1 MKLKG
6 APQMPS
12 RSETTIGSLG
22 PPENVA
28 AAARAG
34 AEGAGA
40 APMAAG
46 LSLFDSAARCA
57 GGAEIN
63 TTKASRLVNQVR
75 ESILSGELR
84 PGTKINLDQ
93 LRREF
98 KVSLSPL
105 REALARLIA
114 VGLVE
119 LHNNRGY
126 TVAPV
131 SLANLAEITRLRVEF
146 ECLALS
152 SAIELGDVNW
162 ESEVMRCLHR
172 LNRSNRDPAD
182 PKTLEAWEQAHRD
195 FHMSLLAGCR
205 MPVLLNFCLV
215 LHNLN
220 DRYRRVFLV
229 RSGGDRNVATEHSE
243 IAQGAVARDSVYA
256 CEKLRD
262 HINRTGNNLRARL
275 SGRLES

>member
-1 MKLKG
+1 
-6 APQMPS
+6 MPI
-12 RSETTIGSLG
+12 RSETTIETIALKETATPAQPGADGAVRAFLA
-22 PPENVA
+22 PELTMFQ
-28 AAARAG
+28 R
-34 AEGAGA
+34 A
-40 APMAAG
+40 APVVDTPE
-46 LSLFDSAARCA
+46 LK
-57 GGAEIN
+57 N
-63 TTKASRLVNQVR
+63 TKASLLVDRLR

-84 PGTKINLDQ
+84 PGTKINLDN

-146 ECLALS
+146 EGLALS
-152 SAIELGDVNW
+152 SAIALGDVNW

-172 LNRSNRDPAD
+172 LNRSNRDAAD
-182 PKTLEAWEQAHRD
+182 SKTLEVWEHAHRD

-205 MPVLLNFCLV
+205 MPLLLNFCLI

-229 RSGGDRNVATEHSE
+229 RSGGDRNVSTEHSE

-256 CEKLRD
+256 CDKLRE
-262 HINRTGNNLRARL
+262 HIRRTGSNLYTRL
-275 SGRLES
+275 SDRLEP

>member
-1 MKLKG
+1 MNSTEFAML
-6 APQMPS
+6 
-12 RSETTIGSLG
+12 R
-22 PPENVA
+22 
-28 AAARAG
+28 
-34 AEGAGA
+34 
-40 APMAAG
+40 
-46 LSLFDSAARCA
+46 DA
-57 GGAEIN
+57 GGGPSTADMKS
-63 TTKASRLVNQVR
+63 TKASRLVDRVR

-84 PGTKINLDQ
+84 PGTKINLDS

-98 KVSLSPL
+98 DVSLSPL

-131 SLANLAEITRLRVEF
+131 SLDNLAEITRLRVEF
-146 ECLALS
+146 ESLALA
-152 SAIELGDVNW
+152 SAIEFGDVNW

-172 LNRSNRDPAD
+172 LNRSERDPGQ
-182 PKTLEAWEQAHRD
+182 PKTLEAWEDAHRA

-205 MPVLLNFCLV
+205 MPLLLNFCLV

-229 RSGGDRNVATEHSE
+229 RSGGDRNVANEHSE
-243 IAQGAVARDSVYA
+243 IAQGAVARDCGYA
-256 CEKLRD
+256 CDKLRE
-262 HINRTGNNLRARL
+262 HIHRTGSNLRARL
-275 SGRLES
+275 ATGPSPEVPSLQTA

>member
-1 MKLKG
+1 MF
-6 APQMPS
+6 Q
-12 RSETTIGSLG
+12 R
-22 PPENVA
+22 
-28 AAARAG
+28 
-34 AEGAGA
+34 A
-40 APMAAG
+40 APVVDTPE
-46 LSLFDSAARCA
+46 LK
-57 GGAEIN
+57 N
-63 TTKASRLVNQVR
+63 TKASLLVDRLR

-84 PGTKINLDQ
+84 PGTKINLDN

-146 ECLALS
+146 EGLALS
-152 SAIELGDVNW
+152 SAIALGDVNW

-172 LNRSNRDPAD
+172 LNRSNRDAAD
-182 PKTLEAWEQAHRD
+182 PKTLEAWEHAHRD

-205 MPVLLNFCLV
+205 MPLLLNFCLI

-229 RSGGDRNVATEHSE
+229 RSGGDRNVSTEHSE

-256 CEKLRD
+256 CDKLRE
-262 HINRTGNNLRARL
+262 HIRRTGSNLYTRL
-275 SGRLES
+275 SDRLEP

>member
-1 MKLKG
+1 
-6 APQMPS
+6 MPI
-12 RSETTIGSLG
+12 RSETTIDTLAQLETV
-22 PPENVA
+22 PPAQPSA
-28 AAARAG
+28 AGTVGGLIATDLSMFSNAARYLES
-34 AEGAGA
+34 AE
-40 APMAAG
+40 MK
-46 LSLFDSAARCA
+46 S
-57 GGAEIN
+57 
-63 TTKASRLVNQVR
+63 TKASRLVDRIR

-84 PGTKINLDQ
+84 PGTKINLDH

-146 ECLALS
+146 EGLALS

-172 LNRSNRDPAD
+172 INRSDRDPAD
-182 PKTLEAWEQAHRD
+182 PKTLEAWEHAHRD

-205 MPVLLNFCLV
+205 MPLLLNFCLV

-262 HINRTGNNLRARL
+262 HIHRTGSNLRARL
-275 SGRLES
+275 SDRLEP